1 MRAGGG
7 GRAIVARLA
16 GRRCAGWSILGLLCL
31 ALLPACSKPV
41 PQLPPLADD
50 AVVLAFG
57 DSLTYG
63 TGAGPDASY
72 PAQLARLSGRTV
84 INAGVP
90 GELAGEGLERLGKV
104 LDQHAPQLLIL
115 CHGGNDLLHKR
126 DFASIETALER
137 MVALSHAR
145 GVPVLLLGVPRP
157 ALFGLDSAAFYG
169 SLADRLQLPLE
180 AEVIPE
186 ILSQRDLK
194 SDQIHPN
201 AEGYRRMAQAVFG
214 LLQRSGAL

>member
-1 MRAGGG
+1 
-7 GRAIVARLA
+7 VARLA

-90 GELAGEGLERLGKV
+90 GSVLAVRNTRSVK
-104 LDQHAPQLLIL
+104 
-115 CHGGNDLLHKR
+115 
-126 DFASIETALER
+126 
-137 MVALSHAR
+137 
-145 GVPVLLLGVPRP
+145 PVT
-157 ALFGLDSAAFYG
+157 
-169 SLADRLQLPLE
+169 LQLPW
-180 AEVIPE
+180 
-186 ILSQRDLK
+186 
-194 SDQIHPN
+194 
-201 AEGYRRMAQAVFG
+201 
-214 LLQRSGAL
+214 